1 MNFEQP
7 RSDVDDLFPVI
18 FLEGKLSYACA
29 LINYDLIMLS

>member
-18 FLEGKLSYACA
+18 FL
-29 LINYDLIMLS
+29 